1 MISSFSAGLGPIG
14 KALGWMI
21 IHSLWQISLIFL
33 ILSLLLRMIPRKQ
46 VNTRYTLLL
55 LGLVAVV
62 AWSAFTFQS
71 NWTYYAYSPT
81 VEAEAVLAQVG
92 SPVEGNVLEPAA
104 FSWQQGFQQSIYW
117 LDKQLNLV
125 TFIWMIGVVL
135 SCLYFIMGLSYLH
148 YLQTYRVKVPEAE
161 WIERFSRLC
170 QLMGIRRKVKFL
182 VSEVVRDPITF
193 RLLRPVI
200 LLPTSLMTGL
210 EPKQIEL
217 LLLHELAHIR
227 RYDFTVNILQ
237 TLVEIVFFYHPALWW
252 ISRNIRTTREHCC
265 DDAVLAVQ
273 NQPVLYAEAL
283 TRIPNS
289 NLSLKKRLAMSANNN
304 KGILS
309 QRIFRLFGQ
318 YESQPPIY
326 RSILMAFL
334 LLFLSLGSQAFLVA
348 EETVPEAEEVTVV
361 QEDQKVELPQE
372 ELVLEPAAPIE
383 HAAGFQNAP
392 QASPT
397 PPVAEATASIIEGKV
412 MDEENQPI
420 VGVSILVKN
429 TTTGTVT
436 DFDGKY
442 RLKLPTECATL
453 IFSYVGRKTQEI
465 EQSCGGQKLD
475 VILPATVDL
484 GEVVVIGR
492 KEKPE
497 STVKE
502 TKSEKAIISGTIKDE
517 SGQPLIGT
525 SILIKDTKIGTI
537 TDLQGNYSLS
547 LPSDC
552 ATLIFNYVGK
562 EVEEVANACGGT
574 KLDIIM
580 KAKPATT
587 TSATEGRGTAKEE
600 TVEGYVIDTEGNPL
614 IGASIL
620 VKGTKIGTI
629 TDLKGFYKLTLP
641 EDCATLIFS
650 YVGKETREFSEACKG
665 QKIGVQLGA
674 KETAEETN
682 PEPARGQAKA
692 EKVIISGTIKD
703 ENNQPLIGT
712 NVLIK
717 DTKIGTITDLQGN
730 YRISL
735 PDECATLIFSY
746 IGKETQEVANRCGSQ
761 KLDVVLREKTETQ
774 EQNPAAAPTLRDRL
788 PQAEITPAEPKVLQ
802 DLTVFPNPSS
812 GVVTVS
818 FKLAKATKVVF
829 GVYTIDGKLMSSN
842 VLGLGAGTHR
852 HVWQDENTKKGT
864 YLIQIQAEGEKIS
877 KPLIIE

>member
-1 MISSFSAGLGPIG
+1 MISSFNAGLGPIG

-55 LGLVAVV
+55 LGLVVVV

-71 NWTYYAYSPT
+71 NWTYDAYSPT

-92 SPVEGNVLEPAA
+92 SPVEGNVLEPAPL
-104 FSWQQGFQQSIYW
+104 SWQQGFQQSIYW
-117 LDKQLNLV
+117 LDQQLNLV

-227 RYDFTVNILQ
+227 RYDFAVNILQ

-252 ISRNIRTTREHCC
+252 ISRNIRITREHCC

-283 TRIPNS
+283 TRIPTS

-348 EETVPEAEEVTVV
+348 EEIVPEAEEVTVV
-361 QEDQKVELPQE
+361 QEDQKVEIPQE
-372 ELVLEPAAPIE
+372 ELVLQPATPIE
-383 HAAGFQNAP
+383 PAAGFQD
-392 QASPT
+392 ASQTSPA
-397 PPVAEATASIIEGKV
+397 PPVAEATAPIIEGKV

-453 IFSYVGRKTQEI
+453 IFSYVGRQTQEI

-484 GEVVVIGR
+484 GEVVVIGK

-497 STVKE
+497 STTEEVKA
-502 TKSEKAIISGTIKDE
+502 EKAVISGTVKDE
-517 SGQPLIGT
+517 SG
-525 SILIKDTKIGTI
+525 
-537 TDLQGNYSLS
+537 
-547 LPSDC
+547 
-552 ATLIFNYVGK
+552 
-562 EVEEVANACGGT
+562 
-574 KLDIIM
+574 
-580 KAKPATT
+580 
-587 TSATEGRGTAKEE
+587 
-600 TVEGYVIDTEGNPL
+600 
-614 IGASIL
+614 
-620 VKGTKIGTI
+620 
-629 TDLKGFYKLTLP
+629 
-641 EDCATLIFS
+641 
-650 YVGKETREFSEACKG
+650 
-665 QKIGVQLGA
+665 
-674 KETAEETN
+674 
-682 PEPARGQAKA
+682 
-692 EKVIISGTIKD
+692 
-703 ENNQPLIGT
+703 QPLIGT

-717 DTKIGTITDLQGN
+717 DTKIGTITDLEGN

-735 PDECATLIFSY
+735 PKECATLIFSY

-761 KLDVVLREKTETQ
+761 KLDVVLREEKETQ
-774 EQNPAAAPTLRDRL
+774 EQNPAAEPTLRNRL
-788 PQAEITPAEPKVLQ
+788 PEVEITPSETGVLQ
-802 DLTVFPNPSS
+802 DLNVFPNPSS
-812 GVVTVS
+812 GTVTVS
-818 FKLAKATKVVF
+818 FRLAKATKVVF
-829 GVYTIDGKLMSSN
+829 GVYTIDGKLISSN
-842 VLGLGAGTHR
+842 VMGLGAGTHR

-864 YLIQIQAEGEKIS
+864 YVVQIQAEGEKIS